1 MPTMTL
7 PEIFAACTK
16 MDDALIALYNAAEA
30 LEAIGMDA
38 SHLDAQQ
45 EIIQK
50 RRSALIAPQQ
60 AKYRKYLAMADAS
73 GNASLTE
80 REGFAAE
87 AAKIKK
93 AMGHFVNRGF

>member
-1 MPTMTL
+1 MTTMTL
-7 PEIFAACTK
+7 PEIFALCTK
-16 MDDALIALYNAAEA
+16 MDDALIALYNTAEA

-38 SHLDAQQ
+38 SYLDAQQ

-50 RRSALIAPQQ
+50 RQAALIAPQQ
-60 AKYRKYLAMADAS
+60 AKYRKYLAMADATS
-73 GNASLTE
+73 NASATE

-87 AAKIKK
+87 AAKIKT